1 MNRAV
6 GTHLTHG
13 LQLLGILAL
22 LVSIIVL
29 FAAADQLGHNRKQ
42 ITLVDEVSQVLFEL
56 RQLASTRPDVLDL
69 SDAALSDASFSDD
82 VARLIGYADV
92 QTDEISALSGKGL
105 FSREAVELKIARTAL
120 VQHWQTAKKS
130 FAKSSFAKSAGPVPD
145 SQQTIS
151 HNSSHE
157 EQRQQFLQ
165 LREAFDRVF
174 AAISQD
180 TLSADLLAANSQL
193 LATLKNV
200 DFLLRNRVSFNTTD
214 YNRLLQEN
222 VSGMQV
228 EVNRLVSL
236 TTAESGGSLIGYE
249 SRQLLS
255 RFATQSEKFKPVT
268 LVEPPQS
275 QPGISADRLR
285 EEQQS
290 TLADAID
297 SASSYQTLLDF
308 AAHKNRRAILFAITA
323 LCLALIC
330 LVLSLWRSFRNQ
342 LGGHIAGSP
351 DLEQDL
357 DRMRTELTAIA
368 DGNLSVR
375 ASAQSGRSLSAI
387 AQAANHTVDMLTGLV
402 QVFRRAGNHLNE
414 LAGSQQHLA
423 KRWIR
428 SEIKRHE
435 KLQMLSQ
442 NLDLQSQAIDQLQ
455 EIEMN
460 IDRSDV
466 RADSRQI
473 DHQVA
478 ENNHAAIQELALKV
492 SACRH
497 LMGVGSAD
505 ETYGI
510 AKNNSP
516 SSDGVLRMRQRMHEL
531 TGTISAVR
539 LAAEQARLQVLNTS
553 LQMTAY
559 AGSSDTDDHSRLV
572 EDIQNISNQLA
583 SSAAGAE
590 RMSSALADDLQQYA
604 DTVASDK
611 HDLLNHFDQ
620 LQQSVN
626 ICLQSSFNA
635 EDNVSGLPESGLGVT
650 LDSERKELMATV
662 LDNIQRQ
669 QSVLQ
674 QLVTEL
680 GSEAEIVSD
689 ADALELLEQIG
700 EIQKVSANLARSAEL
715 YGSTAN
721 E

>member
-6 GTHLTHG
+6 GTRLTHG

-56 RQLASTRPDVLDL
+56 RQLASTRPDVVGL
-69 SDAALSDASFSDD
+69 SDATLSDAGFGDD
-82 VARLIGYADV
+82 IARLIGYADV
-92 QTDEISALSGKGL
+92 QTDEISALSSKGL

-120 VQHWQTAKKS
+120 VQHWQTAK
-130 FAKSSFAKSAGPVPD
+130 SSFAKSAGPVPD
-145 SQQTIS
+145 SPQTIS

-180 TLSADLLAANSQL
+180 TLSADLLTANSQL

-200 DFLLRNRVSFNTTD
+200 DFVLRNRGSFNTTD
-214 YNRLLQEN
+214 YSRLLQEN

-275 QPGISADRLR
+275 QLSISADRLR

-342 LGGHIAGSP
+342 VGGHISGSP

-357 DRMRTELTAIA
+357 DRMRTELMAIA

-442 NLDLQSQAIDQLQ
+442 NLELQSQAIDQLQ
-455 EIEMN
+455 EIELN
-460 IDRSDV
+460 IDRCDD

-473 DHQVA
+473 DHRVA
-478 ENNHAAIQELALKV
+478 ENIYAAIQELALKV

-604 DTVASDK
+604 DTLASDK

-626 ICLQSSFNA
+626 ICLQSSCNA

>member
-6 GTHLTHG
+6 GTRLTHG

-42 ITLVDEVSQVLFEL
+42 IMLVDEVSQVLFEL
-56 RQLASTRPDVLDL
+56 KQLASTRPDVVGL
-69 SDAALSDASFSDD
+69 SDATLSDAGFGDD
-82 VARLIGYADV
+82 IARLIGYADV
-92 QTDEISALSGKGL
+92 QTDEISALSSKGL

-120 VQHWQTAKKS
+120 VQHWQTAK
-130 FAKSSFAKSAGPVPD
+130 SSFAKSAGPVPD
-145 SQQTIS
+145 SPQTIS

-180 TLSADLLAANSQL
+180 TLSADLLTANSQL

-200 DFLLRNRVSFNTTD
+200 DFVLRNRGSFNTTD
-214 YNRLLQEN
+214 YSRLLQEN

-275 QPGISADRLR
+275 QPGIGADRLR

-342 LGGHIAGSP
+342 VGGHISGSP

-357 DRMRTELTAIA
+357 DRMRTELMAIA

-375 ASAQSGRSLSAI
+375 ASACLLY
-387 AQAANHTVDMLTGLV
+387 T
-402 QVFRRAGNHLNE
+402 
-414 LAGSQQHLA
+414 
-423 KRWIR
+423 
-428 SEIKRHE
+428 
-435 KLQMLSQ
+435 
-442 NLDLQSQAIDQLQ
+442 
-455 EIEMN
+455 
-460 IDRSDV
+460 
-466 RADSRQI
+466 
-473 DHQVA
+473 
-478 ENNHAAIQELALKV
+478 
-492 SACRH
+492 
-497 LMGVGSAD
+497 
-505 ETYGI
+505 
-510 AKNNSP
+510 SP
-516 SSDGVLRMRQRMHEL
+516 SPRDQRGSRMP
-531 TGTISAVR
+531 
-539 LAAEQARLQVLNTS
+539 
-553 LQMTAY
+553 
-559 AGSSDTDDHSRLV
+559 
-572 EDIQNISNQLA
+572 
-583 SSAAGAE
+583 SSA
-590 RMSSALADDLQQYA
+590 
-604 DTVASDK
+604 
-611 HDLLNHFDQ
+611 
-620 LQQSVN
+620 
-626 ICLQSSFNA
+626 
-635 EDNVSGLPESGLGVT
+635 
-650 LDSERKELMATV
+650 
-662 LDNIQRQ
+662 
-669 QSVLQ
+669 
-674 QLVTEL
+674 
-680 GSEAEIVSD
+680 
-689 ADALELLEQIG
+689 
-700 EIQKVSANLARSAEL
+700 
-715 YGSTAN
+715 
-721 E
+721 

>member
-1 MNRAV
+1 M
-6 GTHLTHG
+6 
-13 LQLLGILAL
+13 
-22 LVSIIVL
+22 
-29 FAAADQLGHNRKQ
+29 
-42 ITLVDEVSQVLFEL
+42 
-56 RQLASTRPDVLDL
+56 
-69 SDAALSDASFSDD
+69 
-82 VARLIGYADV
+82 
-92 QTDEISALSGKGL
+92 
-105 FSREAVELKIARTAL
+105 
-120 VQHWQTAKKS
+120 
-130 FAKSSFAKSAGPVPD
+130 
-145 SQQTIS
+145 
-151 HNSSHE
+151 
-157 EQRQQFLQ
+157 Q
-165 LREAFDRVF
+165 LREAFDSVF

-200 DFLLRNRVSFNTTD
+200 DFVLRNRVSFNTTD
-214 YNRLLQEN
+214 YSRLLQEN

-275 QPGISADRLR
+275 QPGTSADQLR

-460 IDRSDV
+460 IDRSDDG
-466 RADSRQI
+466 ADSRQI
-473 DHQVA
+473 DHRVA
-478 ENNHAAIQELALKV
+478 ENTYTAIQELALKV

-505 ETYGI
+505 ESYGI

-516 SSDGVLRMRQRMHEL
+516 SGDGVLRMRQRMHEL

-559 AGSSDTDDHSRLV
+559 AGSSDTDDQSRLV

-604 DTVASDK
+604 DTVASNK

-626 ICLQSSFNA
+626 ICLQSSCNA

>member
-6 GTHLTHG
+6 GTRLTHG

-56 RQLASTRPDVLDL
+56 RQLASTRPDVAGL
-69 SDAALSDASFSDD
+69 SDATLSDAGFGDD
-82 VARLIGYADV
+82 IARLIGYADV
-92 QTDEISALSGKGL
+92 QTDEISALSSKGL

-120 VQHWQTAKKS
+120 VQHWQTAK
-130 FAKSSFAKSAGPVPD
+130 SSFAKSAGPVPD
-145 SQQTIS
+145 SPQTIS

-157 EQRQQFLQ
+157 EQRRQFLQ

-180 TLSADLLAANSQL
+180 TLSADLLTANSQL

-200 DFLLRNRVSFNTTD
+200 DFVLRNRGSFNTTD
-214 YNRLLQEN
+214 YSRLLQEN

-275 QPGISADRLR
+275 QLSISADRLR

-342 LGGHIAGSP
+342 VDRHIAGSP
-351 DLEQDL
+351 DLERDL

-368 DGNLSVR
+368 DGNLGVR

-442 NLDLQSQAIDQLQ
+442 NLELQSQAIDQLQ
-455 EIEMN
+455 EIELN
-460 IDRSDV
+460 IDRCDD

-473 DHQVA
+473 DHRVA
-478 ENNHAAIQELALKV
+478 ENTYAAIQELALKV

-604 DTVASDK
+604 DTLASDK

-626 ICLQSSFNA
+626 ICLQSSCNA

>member
-6 GTHLTHG
+6 GTRLTHG

-56 RQLASTRPDVLDL
+56 RQLASTRPDVAGL
-69 SDAALSDASFSDD
+69 SDATLSDAGFGDD
-82 VARLIGYADV
+82 IARLIGYADV
-92 QTDEISALSGKGL
+92 QTDEISALSSKGL

-120 VQHWQTAKKS
+120 VQHWQTAK
-130 FAKSSFAKSAGPVPD
+130 SSFAKSAGPVPD
-145 SQQTIS
+145 SPQTIS

-180 TLSADLLAANSQL
+180 TLSADLLTANSQL

-200 DFLLRNRVSFNTTD
+200 DFVLRNRGSFNTTD
-214 YNRLLQEN
+214 YSRLLQEN

-275 QPGISADRLR
+275 QLSISADRLR

-342 LGGHIAGSP
+342 VDRHIAGSP
-351 DLEQDL
+351 DLERDL

-375 ASAQSGRSLSAI
+375 ASTQSGRSLSAI

-442 NLDLQSQAIDQLQ
+442 NLELQSQAIDQLQ

-460 IDRSDV
+460 IDRVDD
-466 RADSRQI
+466 RADSWQI
-473 DHQVA
+473 DHRVA

-626 ICLQSSFNA
+626 ICLQSSCNA

>member
-6 GTHLTHG
+6 GTRLTHG

-42 ITLVDEVSQVLFEL
+42 ITLVDEISRVLFEL
-56 RQLASTRPDVLDL
+56 RQLASTRRDVLGL
-69 SDAALSDASFSDD
+69 SDAALNDASFSDD

-130 FAKSSFAKSAGPVPD
+130 FAKSAGPVPD
-145 SQQTIS
+145 SQPTIS
-151 HNSSHE
+151 HSSSHE

-165 LREAFDRVF
+165 LREAFDSVF

-200 DFLLRNRVSFNTTD
+200 DFVLRNRVSFNTTD
-214 YNRLLQEN
+214 YSRLLQEN

-275 QPGISADRLR
+275 QLSISADRLR

-460 IDRSDV
+460 IDRSDDG
-466 RADSRQI
+466 ADSRQI
-473 DHQVA
+473 DHRVA
-478 ENNHAAIQELALKV
+478 ENTYTAIQELALKV

-505 ETYGI
+505 ESYGI

-516 SSDGVLRMRQRMHEL
+516 SGDGVLRMRQRMHEL

-559 AGSSDTDDHSRLV
+559 AGSSDTDDQSRLV

-604 DTVASDK
+604 DTVASNK

-626 ICLQSSFNA
+626 ICLQSSCNA

>member
-6 GTHLTHG
+6 GTRLTHG

-56 RQLASTRPDVLDL
+56 RQLASTRPDVVGL
-69 SDAALSDASFSDD
+69 SDATLSDAGFGDD
-82 VARLIGYADV
+82 IARLIGYADV
-92 QTDEISALSGKGL
+92 QTDEISALSSKGL

-130 FAKSSFAKSAGPVPD
+130 FAKSAGPVPD
-145 SQQTIS
+145 SLQTIS

-157 EQRQQFLQ
+157 EQRRQFLQ

-200 DFLLRNRVSFNTTD
+200 DFVLRNRVSFNTTD

-275 QPGISADRLR
+275 QPGIGADRLR

-342 LGGHIAGSP
+342 VDRHIAGSP
-351 DLEQDL
+351 DLERDL

-375 ASAQSGRSLSAI
+375 ASTQSGRSLSAI

-442 NLDLQSQAIDQLQ
+442 NLELQSQAIDQLQ
-455 EIEMN
+455 EIELN
-460 IDRSDV
+460 IDRCDD

-473 DHQVA
+473 DHRVA
-478 ENNHAAIQELALKV
+478 ENTYAAIQELALKV

-604 DTVASDK
+604 DTLASDK

-626 ICLQSSFNA
+626 ICLQSSCNA

>member
-6 GTHLTHG
+6 GTRLTHG

-42 ITLVDEVSQVLFEL
+42 IMLVDEVSQVLFEL
-56 RQLASTRPDVLDL
+56 KQLASTRPDVVGL
-69 SDAALSDASFSDD
+69 SDATLSDAGFGDD
-82 VARLIGYADV
+82 IARLIGYADV
-92 QTDEISALSGKGL
+92 QTDEISALSSKGL

-120 VQHWQTAKKS
+120 VQHWQTAK
-130 FAKSSFAKSAGPVPD
+130 SSFAKSAGPVPD
-145 SQQTIS
+145 SPQTIS

-180 TLSADLLAANSQL
+180 TLSADLLTANSQL

-200 DFLLRNRVSFNTTD
+200 DFVLRNRGSFNTTD
-214 YNRLLQEN
+214 YSRLLQEN

-268 LVEPPQS
+268 LVEPPLS
-275 QPGISADRLR
+275 QPGISTDQLR
-285 EEQQS
+285 EEQQG

-297 SASSYQTLLDF
+297 SANSYQTLLDF

-357 DRMRTELTAIA
+357 DRMRTELMAIA

-442 NLDLQSQAIDQLQ
+442 NLELQSQAIDQLQ
-455 EIEMN
+455 EIELN
-460 IDRSDV
+460 IDRCDD

-473 DHQVA
+473 DHRVA
-478 ENNHAAIQELALKV
+478 ENTYAAIQELALKV

-559 AGSSDTDDHSRLV
+559 AGASDTDDHSRLV

-604 DTVASDK
+604 DTLASDK

>member
-6 GTHLTHG
+6 GTRLTHG

-42 ITLVDEVSQVLFEL
+42 IMLVDEVSQVLFEL
-56 RQLASTRPDVLDL
+56 KQLASTRPDVVGL
-69 SDAALSDASFSDD
+69 SDATLSDAGFGDD
-82 VARLIGYADV
+82 IARLIGYADV
-92 QTDEISALSGKGL
+92 QTDEISALSSKGL

-120 VQHWQTAKKS
+120 VQHWQTAK
-130 FAKSSFAKSAGPVPD
+130 SSFAKSAGPVPD
-145 SQQTIS
+145 SPQTIS

-200 DFLLRNRVSFNTTD
+200 DFVLRNRVSFNTTD

-275 QPGISADRLR
+275 QPGIGADRLR

-342 LGGHIAGSP
+342 VGGHISGSP

-357 DRMRTELTAIA
+357 DRMRTELMAIA

-442 NLDLQSQAIDQLQ
+442 NLELQSQAIDQLQ

-460 IDRSDV
+460 IDRVDD
-466 RADSRQI
+466 RADSWQI
-473 DHQVA
+473 DHRVA

-626 ICLQSSFNA
+626 ICLQSSCNA

>member
-6 GTHLTHG
+6 GTRLTHG

-42 ITLVDEVSQVLFEL
+42 ITLVDEISRVLFEL
-56 RQLASTRPDVLDL
+56 RQLASTRRDVLGL
-69 SDAALSDASFSDD
+69 SDAALNDASFSDD

-130 FAKSSFAKSAGPVPD
+130 FAKSAGPVPD
-145 SQQTIS
+145 SQPTIS
-151 HNSSHE
+151 HSSSHE

-165 LREAFDRVF
+165 LREAFDSVF

-200 DFLLRNRVSFNTTD
+200 DFVLRNRVSFNTTD
-214 YNRLLQEN
+214 YSRLLQEN

-275 QPGISADRLR
+275 QPGTSADQLR

-460 IDRSDV
+460 IDRSDDG
-466 RADSRQI
+466 ADSRQI
-473 DHQVA
+473 DHRVA
-478 ENNHAAIQELALKV
+478 ENTYTAIQELALKV

-505 ETYGI
+505 ESYGI

-516 SSDGVLRMRQRMHEL
+516 SGDGVLRMRQRMHEL

-559 AGSSDTDDHSRLV
+559 AGSSDTDDQSRLV

-604 DTVASDK
+604 DTVASNK

-626 ICLQSSFNA
+626 ICLQSSCNA

>member
-1 MNRAV
+1 M
-6 GTHLTHG
+6 
-13 LQLLGILAL
+13 
-22 LVSIIVL
+22 
-29 FAAADQLGHNRKQ
+29 
-42 ITLVDEVSQVLFEL
+42 
-56 RQLASTRPDVLDL
+56 
-69 SDAALSDASFSDD
+69 
-82 VARLIGYADV
+82 
-92 QTDEISALSGKGL
+92 
-105 FSREAVELKIARTAL
+105 
-120 VQHWQTAKKS
+120 
-130 FAKSSFAKSAGPVPD
+130 
-145 SQQTIS
+145 
-151 HNSSHE
+151 
-157 EQRQQFLQ
+157 Q

-180 TLSADLLAANSQL
+180 TLSADLLTANSQL

-200 DFLLRNRVSFNTTD
+200 DFVLRNRVSFNTTD

-275 QPGISADRLR
+275 QLSISADRLR

-342 LGGHIAGSP
+342 VDGHIAGSP
-351 DLEQDL
+351 DLERDL

-442 NLDLQSQAIDQLQ
+442 NLELQSQAIDQLQ

-460 IDRSDV
+460 IDRVDD
-466 RADSRQI
+466 RADSWQI
-473 DHQVA
+473 DHRVA

-604 DTVASDK
+604 DTLASDK

-626 ICLQSSFNA
+626 ICLQSSCNA

>member
-1 MNRAV
+1 M
-6 GTHLTHG
+6 
-13 LQLLGILAL
+13 
-22 LVSIIVL
+22 
-29 FAAADQLGHNRKQ
+29 
-42 ITLVDEVSQVLFEL
+42 
-56 RQLASTRPDVLDL
+56 
-69 SDAALSDASFSDD
+69 
-82 VARLIGYADV
+82 
-92 QTDEISALSGKGL
+92 
-105 FSREAVELKIARTAL
+105 
-120 VQHWQTAKKS
+120 
-130 FAKSSFAKSAGPVPD
+130 
-145 SQQTIS
+145 
-151 HNSSHE
+151 
-157 EQRQQFLQ
+157 Q

-200 DFLLRNRVSFNTTD
+200 DFVLRNRVSFNTTD

-442 NLDLQSQAIDQLQ
+442 NLELQSQAIDQLQ

-460 IDRSDV
+460 IDRSDD

-473 DHQVA
+473 DHRVA
-478 ENNHAAIQELALKV
+478 ENTYTAIQELALKV

-505 ETYGI
+505 ESYGI

-516 SSDGVLRMRQRMHEL
+516 SGDGVLRMRQRMHEL

-559 AGSSDTDDHSRLV
+559 AGSSDTDDQSRLV

-626 ICLQSSFNA
+626 ICLQSSCNA

>member
-6 GTHLTHG
+6 GTRLTHG

-42 ITLVDEVSQVLFEL
+42 LTLVDEVSQVLFEL
-56 RQLASTRPDVLDL
+56 RQLASTRPDVVGL
-69 SDAALSDASFSDD
+69 SDATLSDTGFGDD
-82 VARLIGYADV
+82 IARLIGYADV
-92 QTDEISALSGKGL
+92 QTDEISALSSKGL

-130 FAKSSFAKSAGPVPD
+130 FAKSAGPVPD
-145 SQQTIS
+145 SPQTIS

-180 TLSADLLAANSQL
+180 TLSADLLTANSQL

-200 DFLLRNRVSFNTTD
+200 DFVLRNRVSFNTTD

-275 QPGISADRLR
+275 QLSISADRLR

-342 LGGHIAGSP
+342 VDRHIAGSP
-351 DLEQDL
+351 DLERDL

-375 ASAQSGRSLSAI
+375 ASTQSGRSLSAI

-442 NLDLQSQAIDQLQ
+442 NLELQSQAIDQLQ

-460 IDRSDV
+460 IDRVDD
-466 RADSRQI
+466 RADSWQI
-473 DHQVA
+473 DHRVA

-559 AGSSDTDDHSRLV
+559 AGSSDTDDQSRLV

-604 DTVASDK
+604 DTLASDK

-626 ICLQSSFNA
+626 ICLQSSCNA